1 MCNVIE
7 WKTFQEI
14 LNWTLE
20 LTTVKNK
27 NLQTNYS

>member
-1 MCNVIE
+1 ME

-14 LNWTLE
+14 LNWALE
-20 LTTVKNK
+20 LTTLKNK